1 MAFLTELEPARGV
14 AVDVLPG
21 IRRVV
26 ARNSSVMTYYGTN
39 TYLLDGEG
47 GLTVVDPGP
56 DDDEHVRDV
65 LRAAVDKPITRLVV
79 THAHP
84 DHYGAVKAMRKATG
98 APSFGYVASGM
109 KFDFTAD
116 HGLNDAEIVAGLQAV
131 FTPGHAPDHLSFGYQ
146 APGIG
151 QVLFSGD
158 HVMAW
163 SSTVISPPQGD
174 MRAYYDSLELL
185 LRREDRV
192 YLPGHGPISR
202 NPKALVEEL
211 LQHRRMRETAILDAL
226 EGGPRNVA
234 EIADVLYG
242 KTDERLKMA
251 ARGNVLAHLLK
262 LQDEGRAIQLS
273 GPSDEVL
280 RPGRKI
286 DSWEALSAAYEEI
299 ARLDAQRQFKR
310 V

>member
-1 MAFLTELEPARGV
+1 MAFLAELEPARGV

-26 ARNSSVMTYYGTN
+26 ARNPSVMTYYGTN
-39 TYLLDGEG
+39 TYLLDGED

-65 LRAAVDKPITRLVV
+65 LRAAGDKPITRLVV

-84 DHYGAVKAMRKATG
+84 DHYGALKSMRKATG
-98 APSFGYVASGM
+98 APSFGYVTSGM
-109 KFDFTAD
+109 KFDFAAD

-146 APGIG
+146 VSGIG

-192 YLPGHGPISR
+192 YLPGHGPISHD
-202 NPKALVEEL
+202 PKTLVEEL
-211 LQHRRMRETAILDAL
+211 LQHRRMRETAIVDAL

-280 RPGRKI
+280 RASREI
-286 DSWEALSAAYEEI
+286 DSWEVLSAAYEEI